1 MGFEVSA
8 SGEERIKLVA
18 ERGGVEHTLVH
29 VLRQPTASELRTYSR
44 MRSEVE
50 VRRRRAS
57 LKHSPA
63 EADEWLWAQIAV
75 RVEGYT
81 VEGRELTSDVPEWKS
96 LVPLLHKVE
105 AVSAVCAVAADE
117 EEELGKGSRP
127 SSGKS

>member
-1 MGFEVSA
+1 MGFEVRA
-8 SGEERIKLVA
+8 SEESKVTLVA
-18 ERGGVEHTLVH
+18 EQGGVEHTLVH
-29 VLRQPTASELRTYSR
+29 VLGQPTASELRNYSR

-63 EADEWLWAQIAV
+63 EADEWLWDQIAV

-105 AVSAVCAVAADE
+105 AVSAMCAVAADE
-117 EEELGKGSRP
+117 DEELGKGSRP
-127 SSGKS
+127 SSGAS